1 MSVQI
6 SYKKQ
11 TAFFILSLLVV
22 LAVLESGSRIY
33 EYIQPDCFLIGA
45 DATKNLGTELQN
57 QMCEEIDLLK
67 SNEYPVFENEPN
79 QHLTTININSLG
91 FRGPEFD
98 LIKNDNTYRIMML
111 GGSTAFGAGASS
123 DTTTIPAY
131 LEKEFRKNNYN
142 VEVINAG
149 ILGSDSFEEAY
160 KIRYMFKK
168 FQPDLFIV
176 YDGWN
181 DSFGQVKEGTLNPD
195 ITRSKQIESEK
206 PSLQIWISKNLTE
219 FRTLYVFYPISSHLL
234 IASTM
239 NEDLLIMNSEIW
251 SSRWNDVCSENN
263 DDGIKTIILL
273 QPIVGTGN
281 KKLSSEE
288 KHHADY
294 FKQIKSREQLE
305 YHSKKL
311 VIASCTASIDLRNT
325 FDNVSEPI
333 YYDGGHMTDL
343 GNKIVAAKIYEE
355 ILPVIITDVENP

>member
-67 SNEYPVFENEPN
+67 SNEYPVFEHEPN
-79 QHLTTININSLG
+79 QHLTTITINSLG

-195 ITRSKQIESEK
+195 ITRSKRIESEK
-206 PSLQIWISKNLTE
+206 PSLQMWISKNLTE